1 MQDVNKRKGVNYPIM
16 NLHER
21 VLVVLSCKVYNARNT
36 HMCVCVAPSRKSV
49 N

>member
-21 VLVVLSCKVYNARNT
+21 VLVVLSCKVYTTRGT
-36 HMCVCVAPSRKSV
+36 HTCVSV
-49 N
+49 